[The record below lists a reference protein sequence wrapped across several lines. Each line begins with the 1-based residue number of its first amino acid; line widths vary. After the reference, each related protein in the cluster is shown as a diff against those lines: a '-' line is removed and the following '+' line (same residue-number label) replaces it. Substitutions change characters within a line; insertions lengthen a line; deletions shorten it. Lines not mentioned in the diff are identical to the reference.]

1 VGVLKVPGSP
11 EETKMIGG
19 LVSGF
24 VTLGVLIYFLVVYF
38 RPDLLS

>member
-1 VGVLKVPGSP
+1 
-11 EETKMIGG
+11 MIGG

>member
-1 VGVLKVPGSP
+1 
-11 EETKMIGG
+11 MIGG

-38 RPDLLS
+38 KPDLLS